1 MKRVIFSA
9 DDFGLD
15 RAVNDAVEIA
25 HRDGLLA
32 AASLMVGEDAADEAV
47 AIAHRYPGLR
57 VGLHV
62 ALVEATPV
70 SAPADIPDLVDAT
83 GRFPG
88 DMVQAGFRFFFKPG
102 IRAQLAREIRAQ
114 FEAFR
119 RTGLALDHANTHKH
133 IHLHPTVARLIVEIG
148 REYGLRAVRLP
159 IEPAGPVAV
168 AEGHAAAGGLGAAAL
183 RAWTGQLKAMLK
195 RHGVATNDQV
205 FGLAWSGAMTEAR
218 VAALIPHLPDG
229 ITEIYF
235 HPATSLSPK
244 LARTM
249 PTYRHADELAALLSP
264 EVKRLVAVHGI
275 ERTSFTDI
283 ADGRP
288 TQVAA

>member
-15 RAVNDAVEIA
+15 PAVNDAVEIA
-25 HRDGLLA
+25 YRDGLLN
-32 AASLMVGEDAADEAV
+32 AASLMVGEAACAAAV
-47 AIAHRYPGLR
+47 ALAHRSPGLR

-70 SAPADIPDLVDAT
+70 SDPADIPDLVDAA

-88 DMVQAGFRFFFKPG
+88 DMVGAGFRFFFKPG
-102 IRAQLAREIRAQ
+102 VRAQLAREIRAQ

-148 REYGLRAVRLP
+148 REYGLKAVRLP
-159 IEPAGPVAV
+159 VEPSGPIAA

-195 RHGVATNDQV
+195 RQGLVTNDQV

-218 VAALIPHLPDG
+218 IAALIPHLPDG
-229 ITEIYF
+229 VSEIYF
-235 HPATSLSPK
+235 HPATSLTPK
-244 LARTM
+244 LAQTM
-249 PTYRHADELAALLSP
+249 PAYRPADELAALLSP
-264 EVKRLVAVHGI
+264 EVKRLVAAQDI
-275 ERTSFTDI
+275 ERTSFTDL
-283 ADGRP
+283 A
-288 TQVAA
+288 TSAAARTAA

>member
-15 RAVNDAVEIA
+15 PAVNDAVEIA

-32 AASLMVGEDAADEAV
+32 ATSLMVGEAAADGAV
-47 AIAHRYPGLR
+47 AIAKRLPALR

-70 SAPADIPDLVDAT
+70 SDPADIPDLVDCS
-83 GRFPG
+83 GRFPS
-88 DMVQAGFRFFFKPG
+88 DMVSAGFRFFFKPG

-119 RTGLALDHANTHKH
+119 RTGLMLDHANTHKH

-148 REYGLRAVRLP
+148 RDYGLKSMRLP
-159 IEPAGPVAV
+159 VEPAAPVAA
-168 AEGHAAAGGLGAAAL
+168 AEGHAAPGGLGAAAL
-183 RAWTGQLKAMLK
+183 RAWTGQLRAML
-195 RHGVATNDQV
+195 RRQGIATNDQV

-229 ITEIYF
+229 VSEIYF
-235 HPATSLSPK
+235 HPATSLTPT
-244 LARTM
+244 LAATM
-249 PTYRHADELAALLSP
+249 PTYRHTDELAALVSP
-264 EVKRLVAVHGI
+264 EVKRLVELQGI
-275 ERTSFTDI
+275 ERTSFTDLVTR
-283 ADGRP
+283 APAR
-288 TQVAA
+288 AAA

>member
-15 RAVNDAVEIA
+15 HAVNEAVEIA
-25 HRDGLLA
+25 HRDGLLD
-32 AASLMVGEDAADEAV
+32 AASLMVGETAASDAALV
-47 AIAHRYPGLR
+47 ARRLPGLR

-62 ALVEATPV
+62 VLVEGTPV
-70 SAPADIPDLVDAT
+70 SDPADIPDLVDAD
-83 GRFPG
+83 GRFPS
-88 DMVQAGFRFFFKPG
+88 DMVSAGFRFFFKPG
-102 IRAQLAREIRAQ
+102 VRAQLAREIRAQ

-119 RTGLALDHANTHKH
+119 RLGLELDHANTHKL
-133 IHLHPTVARLIVEIG
+133 IHLQPTVARLIVEIG
-148 REYGLRAVRLP
+148 RDYGLKAVRLP

-168 AEGHAAAGGLGAAAL
+168 AEGGQGRGSLGAAAL

-195 RHGVATNDQV
+195 RAGMVTNDQV
-205 FGLAWSGAMTEAR
+205 FGLAWSGAVTEDR

-229 ITEIYF
+229 VSEIYF
-235 HPATSLSPK
+235 HPATTLTAK

-264 EVKRLVAVHGI
+264 AVRHQLEACGI
-275 ERTSFTDI
+275 GRTNFTDL
-283 ADGRP
+283 
-288 TQVAA
+288 AASRSSRAAA